1 MKSSTERECRMAMS
15 SMVEGG
21 SGGNGPMVAGASVA
35 KEIYRVR
42 VPDRNETCGGE

>member
-1 MKSSTERECRMAMS
+1 MAMS